1 MVKALEKTNTKGSG
15 FPHFVKKYQSV
26 KVKPLLE
33 RWQTCLI
40 TPAKRFV
47 KVNQL
52 GHWSFLGNRVL
63 SEHTFQFVFFW
74 LKVIYNFRDFTKP
87 FFFFRT
93 AGM

>member
-15 FPHFVKKYQSV
+15 FSAFCKKVPNGV

-47 KVNQL
+47 EVNQL
-52 GHWSFLGNRVL
+52 GHWSSAPYRASILHDGQYSAN
-63 SEHTFQFVFFW
+63 
-74 LKVIYNFRDFTKP
+74 IN
-87 FFFFRT
+87 
-93 AGM
+93 AA